1 MGFVSWGDH
10 TLISVVCV
18 SVDLSV
24 FVRKDTDVDSI
35 DLAAQAR
42 AFQVGTSEN
51 AIAIFAIFAR
61 KIFNF

>member
-1 MGFVSWGDH
+1 MGFVGWGDQA
-10 TLISVVCV
+10 VCV
-18 SVDLSV
+18 LVDLSV
-24 FVRKDTDVDSI
+24 FVGKDTDVISI